1 MERLIRGKHS
11 RLLQK
16 SVNYDRKKY
25 NSTGPMGEANALA
38 YFASPSVTKN
48 KKSFITLNS
57 RRVVGPRLPG
67 TNVIKLFTA
76 VGFDF
81 L

>member
-1 MERLIRGKHS
+1 MERLAKDKHS
-11 RLLQK
+11 GVLQK
-16 SVNYDRKKY
+16 SENYDRKKF
-25 NSTGPMGEANALA
+25 NCTGPMGEANALA
-38 YFASPSVTKN
+38 YFASHLVTKK
-48 KKSFITLNS
+48 KKSFITSNS